1 MNLPNVI
8 VCIILLWVSS
18 IQRLWF
24 IDVTKLSSLL
34 KLLLLSE
41 LFEELL
47 IFELD
52 FLVLLLELFIFQ
64 GHPFVIHVEAHH
76 LCL

>member
-8 VCIILLWVSS
+8 VCIILLWVPS